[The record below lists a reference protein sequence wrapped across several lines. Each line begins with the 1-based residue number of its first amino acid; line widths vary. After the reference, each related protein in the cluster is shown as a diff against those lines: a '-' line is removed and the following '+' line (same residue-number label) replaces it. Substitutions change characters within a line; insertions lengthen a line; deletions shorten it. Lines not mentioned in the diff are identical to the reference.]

1 VALGKPFAESPMNSS
16 RQRPFADKRCADRP
30 LPRATLG
37 KGFAESKTAFAERL
51 RLSAKTL
58 YAVVP

>member
-1 VALGKPFAESPMNSS
+1 MTLGKDL
-16 RQRPFADKRCADRP
+16 FADKRCADRP

-51 RLSAKTL
+51 RLSAKPL
-58 YAVVP
+58 YAVVRLIGYLNA

>member
-1 VALGKPFAESPMNSS
+1 MTLGKDL
-16 RQRPFADKRCADRP
+16 FADKRFADRP

-51 RLSAKTL
+51 MLSANPL
-58 YAVVP
+58 YAVVRGYV